1 MRGSFCSTKYTQ
13 RKDGNEMY
21 TDYKMVVQV
30 KRKKK
35 KMSGL
40 LRIVMFVLGVLFL
53 LMGVVFSRGFM
64 LPGFLMIGLYFAYD
78 IFSQSDYEY
87 TMDNGRLSID
97 KIYGKRY
104 RRKEHDLNL
113 QELEVLAPN
122 WHDAVAKYRIKGGSV
137 RLPKYDYTSY
147 DDNIPYYTMII
158 VENGKKIKLLL
169 DLSDE
174 MMQKLKHMY
183 PDKVFLT

>member
-40 LRIVMFVLGVLFL
+40 LRVVMVVLGVLFV
-53 LMGVVFSRGFM
+53 LMGIVFNRGFM

-97 KIYGKRY
+97 K
-104 RRKEHDLNL
+104 
-113 QELEVLAPN
+113 V
-122 WHDAVAKYRIKGGSV
+122 GS
-137 RLPKYDYTSY
+137 
-147 DDNIPYYTMII
+147 
-158 VENGKKIKLLL
+158 
-169 DLSDE
+169 
-174 MMQKLKHMY
+174 
-183 PDKVFLT
+183 